1 MAGIVAERLDSMRKK
16 TGITGRDVAQLL
28 DTTPET
34 VSRWSSGKVEPQR
47 DRLHRL
53 LALEFILD
61 ELLEFYSRDDA
72 RLWLFTPHRLLSG
85 RTPAEKISEG
95 QDDEVRTIIA
105 QLRDGAYV

>member
-61 ELLEFYSRDDA
+61 ELLEFYSRDNA
-72 RLWLFTPHRLLSG
+72 RLWLFTPHRLLGG
-85 RTPAEKISEG
+85 RTPAERISEG